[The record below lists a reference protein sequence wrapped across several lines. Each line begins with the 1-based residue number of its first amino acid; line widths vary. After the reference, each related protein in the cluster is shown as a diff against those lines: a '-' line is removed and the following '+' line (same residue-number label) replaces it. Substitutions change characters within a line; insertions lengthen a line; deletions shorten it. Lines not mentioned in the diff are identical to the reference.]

1 VPWASVLS
9 KGVEIAAALAAFVAW
24 RSRPQPQQPGGLD
37 QAVIDLAEAVGHQWR
52 QEAAARSLLD
62 PEPIRIRW
70 SSTDR
75 LAEVLAKGVVPGRPV
90 RLRDDVLHVVE
101 LFRKL
106 RARQLVVLG
115 DAGAG
120 KTVLA
125 LLFTLGLLDGLL
137 PGEPVPVLL
146 SASSWDLR
154 TERLRT
160 WLARR
165 ILEEYPALANYGPD
179 AAKEM
184 VLRGRVMVV
193 LDGLDELPKALLPRA
208 IADLAAAVTDK
219 YPLVVTCRCE
229 EYQTAVRKSGAIL
242 THAAVLKI
250 EPVDLDD
257 AAAFLMPPGQ
267 SAQDR
272 WGPVVEELR
281 AQPGKAL
288 ARALTSPLMVS
299 LARKVYAVPASD
311 PRDLLNHDDQ
321 AGVESARLR
330 EVS

>member
-1 VPWASVLS
+1 VAGRIRPVHTRGWGERGLGLAFRAGLLALLVVLVLLVVVLVTQGPERAVPWASVLS

-37 QAVIDLAEAVGHQWR
+37 QAVIDLAEAVGRQWR

-146 SASSWDLR
+146 SASS
-154 TERLRT
+154 
-160 WLARR
+160 
-165 ILEEYPALANYGPD
+165 
-179 AAKEM
+179 
-184 VLRGRVMVV
+184 
-193 LDGLDELPKALLPRA
+193 
-208 IADLAAAVTDK
+208 
-219 YPLVVTCRCE
+219 
-229 EYQTAVRKSGAIL
+229 
-242 THAAVLKI
+242 
-250 EPVDLDD
+250 
-257 AAAFLMPPGQ
+257 
-267 SAQDR
+267 
-272 WGPVVEELR
+272 
-281 AQPGKAL
+281 
-288 ARALTSPLMVS
+288 
-299 LARKVYAVPASD
+299 
-311 PRDLLNHDDQ
+311 
-321 AGVESARLR
+321 
-330 EVS
+330 